1 MNAVI
6 PLAYHDYQVR
16 FSLDGWINATDIAK
30 KYERRLD
37 HWLATQET
45 EAYLAALGRHLNTR
59 DRGDLIQTR
68 RGAGGGTWLH
78 PKLAVVF
85 ARWLDIDFAVWC
97 DMQIDRLLSGDSV
110 IRHRLNASF
119 IAMDEQAKKGSAAGR
134 ELALHKHK
142 MPVLAHSHECLIRQA
157 QLQLNLGDE
166 S

>member
-6 PLAYHDYQVR
+6 PLLYRDYQVR
-16 FSLDGWINATDIAK
+16 FNLDGWINATDIAK

-59 DRGDLIQTR
+59 DRGYLIQTR

-97 DMQIDRLLSGDSV
+97 DMQIDRLLSGDGLAKQ
-110 IRHRLNASF
+110 RLHASLA
-119 IAMDEQAKKGSAAGR
+119 AMNEQAKKGSAAGR

-142 MPVLAHSHECLIRQA
+142 MPALAHRHECLVRQV
-157 QLQLNLGDE
+157 QLQLNLGGE
-166 S
+166 A